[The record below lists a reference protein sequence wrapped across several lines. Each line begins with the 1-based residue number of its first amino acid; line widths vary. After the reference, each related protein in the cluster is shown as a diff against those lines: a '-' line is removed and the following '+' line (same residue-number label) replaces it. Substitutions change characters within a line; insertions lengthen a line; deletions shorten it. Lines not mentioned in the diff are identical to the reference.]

1 MTGTITKVL
10 VDTSIWSRHL
20 RSPNSH
26 LVALLRSERVVM
38 HPFVIAELS
47 LYLWPDRMTVL
58 ATLEDMP
65 TATVAGLEEVRELIE
80 IRSLYDKGIGVVDAH
95 LLTSII
101 LSPIPTELW
110 TADSNLADAADT
122 LGVLSPLPLPRV
134 Q

>member
-26 LVALLRSERVVM
+26 LVALLKSERVVM
-38 HPFVIAELS
+38 HPFVVAELS
-47 LYLWPDRMTVL
+47 LYSWPDRMTVL

-80 IRSLYDKGIGVVDAH
+80 IRSLYDKGIGFVDAH
-95 LLTSII
+95 LLSSVI

-110 TADSNLADAADT
+110 TADSNLAEAADT
-122 LGVLSPLPLPRV
+122 LDVLSTLPLPRV

>member
-1 MTGTITKVL
+1 MTGAITKVL

-20 RSPNSH
+20 RSENSH
-26 LVALLRSERVVM
+26 LVALLKSERVVM

-47 LYLWPDRMTVL
+47 LYSWPDRMIVL

-65 TATVAGLEEVRELIE
+65 TAKVASLEEVREMIE
-80 IRSLYDKGIGVVDAH
+80 IRSLYDKGIGLVDAH
-95 LLTSII
+95 LLSSTI

-110 TADSNLADAADT
+110 TADSNLADAANT
-122 LGVLSPLPLPRV
+122 LGVLSTLPRPRV

>member
-26 LVALLRSERVVM
+26 LVALLKSERVVM

-47 LYLWPDRMTVL
+47 LYSWPDRLTVL

-65 TATVAGLEEVRELIE
+65 TATVASLEEVRELIE
-80 IRSLYDKGIGVVDAH
+80 TRSLYNNGIGLVDAH
-95 LLTSII
+95 LLSSII

-110 TADSNLADAADT
+110 TADSNLAEAAGT

-134 Q
+134 P

>member
-26 LVALLRSERVVM
+26 LVALLKSERVVM

-47 LYLWPDRMTVL
+47 LYSWPDRMTVL

-65 TATVAGLEEVRELIE
+65 TATVSGLEEVRKLIE
-80 IRSLYDKGIGVVDAH
+80 IRSLYDKGIGLVDAH
-95 LLTSII
+95 LLSSVII
-101 LSPIPTELW
+101 SPIPTELW
-110 TADSNLADAADT
+110 TADSNLAEAADT
-122 LGVLSPLPLPRV
+122 LGVLSTLPLPRV

>member
-26 LVALLRSERVVM
+26 LMALLKSGRVVM

-47 LYLWPDRMTVL
+47 LYSWPDRMTVL
-58 ATLEDMP
+58 AMLEDMP
-65 TATVAGLEEVRELIE
+65 TATVAGLEEVRDLIE
-80 IRSLYDKGIGVVDAH
+80 IRSLYGKGIGLVDAH
-95 LLTSII
+95 LLSSTI

-110 TADSNLADAADT
+110 TADSNLAEAANT
-122 LGVLSPLPLPRV
+122 LGVLSTLPLPRV

>member
-20 RSPNSH
+20 RSENSH
-26 LVALLRSERVVM
+26 LVALLKSERVVM

-47 LYLWPDRMTVL
+47 LYSWPDRMTVL

-65 TATVAGLEEVRELIE
+65 TATVASLGEVRELVE
-80 IRSLYDKGIGVVDAH
+80 IRSLYDKGIGLLDAH
-95 LLTSII
+95 LLSSII
-101 LSPIPTELW
+101 LSPIPSELW
-110 TADSNLADAADT
+110 TADTNLADAANT
-122 LGVLSPLPLPRV
+122 LGVLSTLPLPRV